1 MYGNFCSI
9 TNPMMFA
16 STHFDI
22 WTGNG
27 AGFEDRG
34 SLFTSWFESLW
45 WISLAPTIVVCCWKA
60 SFSLSI
66 PQLYYIR
73 IEYLHPPFGAGNLCL
88 QIGRPQR
95 LASLVFLGRSFVPR
109 SALIRMFGLEYVN
122 IFACLSISTLS
133 CCCFAFGRGD
143 SNWNYKYQGL

>member
-1 MYGNFCSI
+1 MEISVQSQIQWCSLRRI
-9 TNPMMFA
+9 LTFGQGMEQA
-16 STHFDI
+16 SRTEGPSSLPGLSRFDESH
-22 WTGNG
+22 WPQ
-27 AGFEDRG
+27 RL
-34 SLFTSWFESLW
+34 LF
-45 WISLAPTIVVCCWKA
+45 VWKA

-66 PQLYYIR
+66 PQLYCIR

-133 CCCFAFGRGD
+133 FCCFAFGRGD

>member
-45 WISLAPTIVVCCWKA
+45 WISLAPTIVVCLKG
-60 SFSLSI
+60 FVFVV
-66 PQLYYIR
+66 
-73 IEYLHPPFGAGNLCL
+73 HPPVILYTNRIPPSPIRSWESMPADWTAKTPGLL
-88 QIGRPQR
+88 E
-95 LASLVFLGRSFVPR
+95 FLGRSFVPR

-122 IFACLSISTLS
+122 IFACLSIRTLS